1 MKNYKQLLQVIE
13 TLETSSKWTG
23 NFELEG
29 YKKFVYIPNNGSR
42 YTSLSI
48 PLINNEPD
56 LTREWVGRIL
66 TDKYILVQVVFL
78 PTDQTWAH
86 FVEWL
91 AALVYNPNRLIHD

>member
-66 TDKYILVQVVFL
+66 TDQYILVQVVFL

-91 AALVYNPNRLIHD
+91 GTLVYNPNRLIHD